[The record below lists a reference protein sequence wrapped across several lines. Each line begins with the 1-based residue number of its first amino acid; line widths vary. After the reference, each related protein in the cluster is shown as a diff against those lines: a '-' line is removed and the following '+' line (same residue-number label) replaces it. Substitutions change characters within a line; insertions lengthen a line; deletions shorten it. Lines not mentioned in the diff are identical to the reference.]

1 MSFLLPKACGWKG
14 WNPPWIERLN
24 CWGVTVLLMKIL
36 QCRLCDLRMMT
47 SYCWYL
53 LIYVICSV
61 PVFVKTLLQTH
72 RLPTVTA
79 CWRRCLQSRTS
90 WRRSWVTQNGWTEPG
105 KSGKSGRS
113 GRWICRIC
121 RFWIFPDF
129 IWSFQEAFRSV
140 PKSFRHRHL

>member
-14 WNPPWIERLN
+14 WNPLRWIERLN
-24 CWGVTVLLMKIL
+24 CWGVTVLQFIL
-36 QCRLCDLRMMT
+36 QCCLRDLRLNT
-47 SYCWYL
+47 SYCWFMW
-53 LIYVICSV
+53 YVLSQFSSRLCSKHTGYRQW
-61 PVFVKTLLQTH
+61 P
-72 RLPTVTA
+72 TA

-105 KSGKSGRS
+105 KSGRS

-121 RFWIFPDF
+121 RFCRIWIFPDF

-140 PKSFRHRHL
+140 PNSFRHRHL